1 VVLRLVSIVIG
12 GAVLMWL
19 ADSAA
24 LAAVSHPTD
33 STWMS
38 LIAQLVTISAFGVI
52 SGHIAGRKAL
62 YVIALGPFLYYGT
75 MSLLMSTP
83 MFLWLDL
90 RMPLT
95 IVASLASAFTGALLP
110 RSR

>member
-1 VVLRLVSIVIG
+1 VVLRLVSIIIG
-12 GAVLMWL
+12 SAVLMWL
-19 ADSAA
+19 ADAAA
-24 LAAVSHPTD
+24 LAAVAHPAD
-33 STWMS
+33 SSWMS

-52 SGHIAGRKAL
+52 SGRIAGRKAL
-62 YVIALGPFLYYGT
+62 YVIALGPFLYCGT

-95 IVASLASAFTGALLP
+95 IVASLASALTGALLP